1 MLKISTVI
9 RKWCPLWRSL
19 WLVCDKMVAI
29 VMSWDVTSRMWR
41 HVKNA
46 QVKLLCFFQCSSAMK
61 LYRDVC
67 CLPALCCG
75 QRETRKR
82 ICSFDC
88 VWGASWHMR
97 NIINWLVISIYQ
109 TETVKFWLFQST
121 AISVKFEPSS
131 AKLTIYTQNARN
143 KISLQEFGRHS
154 IINPIFSK
162 KPKNPLKLKRFRV
175 FTF

>member
-88 VWGASWHMR
+88 VWGASWHTR
-97 NIINWLVISIYQ
+97 NIINRLVIFIYQ
-109 TETVKFWLFQST
+109 TEAV
-121 AISVKFEPSS
+121 SS
-131 AKLTIYTQNARN
+131 DCLCEVWTKLCKTDLTYTERMK
-143 KISLQEFGRHS
+143 KISLHEFGRHS
-154 IINPIFSK
+154 IQ
-162 KPKNPLKLKRFRV
+162 V
-175 FTF
+175 FWKSYWN